1 MFETM
6 EKVEILL
13 GGLNCANC
21 ARKIEDKTQKLEGVS
36 KANLN
41 FINRNLK
48 FNIEEGYDKEKL
60 IEEVID
66 IIDTTEPGLDIEVL
80 EKKNSPDRKNKE
92 IFKGCECLS
101 DG

>member
-1 MFETM
+1 M

-21 ARKIEDKTQKLEGVS
+21 ARKIEEKTKKLEGVS

-48 FNIEEGYDKEKL
+48 FNVEEGYDKEKI
-60 IEEVID
+60 IEKVID
-66 IIDTTEPGLDIEVL
+66 IIDATEPGLDIEVSKKAAI
-80 EKKNSPDRKNKE
+80 KKNENILKE
-92 IFKGCECLS
+92 CECAS
-101 DG
+101 TG